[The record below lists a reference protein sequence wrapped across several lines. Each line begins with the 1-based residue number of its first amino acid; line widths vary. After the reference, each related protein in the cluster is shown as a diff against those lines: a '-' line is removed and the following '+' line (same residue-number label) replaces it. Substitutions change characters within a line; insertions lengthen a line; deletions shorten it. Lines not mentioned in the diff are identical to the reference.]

1 MLLRAF
7 SQTLFWSARAHQY
20 LITHVRQR
28 RSRTLPDY
36 SSGVS
41 SERRPLLC
49 TANPCASP
57 LHQQVTEVSK
67 SQGFRSCSAYNIASS
82 ALGQTPLHAPNALYK
97 PGSRLQFRPR
107 APQNSPGGR
116 VRLASCIL
124 HSPEMIL
131 APNKS
136 WFRIWTAEQSRLQD
150 AASLQYIN
158 INRSSPAAPDLC
170 RFRYNSEVTPGETL
184 QRNGWAGAAANAVW
198 TRPKPPPKPET
209 RNRD

>member
-1 MLLRAF
+1 MLLCAF
-7 SQTLFWSARAHQY
+7 SQTLFWSAPGSPLLSNTCAPEQPRC
-20 LITHVRQR
+20 
-28 RSRTLPDY
+28 LPDY
-36 SSGVS
+36 FSGAS
-41 SERRPLLC
+41 SERRPLPC

-82 ALGQTPLHAPNALYK
+82 ALGQTPLHAPNALHK
-97 PGSRLQFRPR
+97 TGSRLQFRPR

-116 VRLASCIL
+116 VRLASCIP
-124 HSPEMIL
+124 HSPEMI
-131 APNKS
+131 PEPKNS
-136 WFRIWTAEQSRLQD
+136 WFGSRTAEQSQLQD

-158 INRSSPAAPDLC
+158 NYAAPDLC
-170 RFRYNSEVTPGETL
+170 RCRYNSEVTPGETL

-209 RNRD
+209 RN

>member
-1 MLLRAF
+1 MVLCAF
-7 SQTLFWSARAHQY
+7 SKSLFLSAPAHQY

-28 RSRTLPDY
+28 QSRCLPDY
-36 SSGVS
+36 FSGAS

-57 LHQQVTEVSK
+57 LHQQVTKVPK
-67 SQGFRSCSAYNIASS
+67 SQGLGSCRAYNIPSS

-97 PGSRLQFRPR
+97 TGSRLQFRPR

-116 VRLASCIL
+116 VRLASCIP
-124 HSPEMIL
+124 HSPEML
-131 APNKS
+131 PAPKNS
-136 WFRIWTAEQSRLQD
+136 WFGRRTVEQPRLQD

-158 INRSSPAAPDLC
+158 NNRSSPAAPDLC

-184 QRNGWAGAAANAVW
+184 RRNASEQRAER
-198 TRPKPPPKPET
+198 RPM
-209 RNRD
+209 

>member
-1 MLLRAF
+1 MLLCAF
-7 SQTLFWSARAHQY
+7 SQTLLWCALGSPVFNNTCAPEQPRY
-20 LITHVRQR
+20 
-28 RSRTLPDY
+28 LPD
-36 SSGVS
+36 SCAGAS

-57 LHQQVTEVSK
+57 LHQQVTEVPK
-67 SQGFRSCSAYNIASS
+67 SQGVKSCSTYNIASS

-97 PGSRLQFRPR
+97 TGSRLQFRPR

-116 VRLASCIL
+116 VRLASCIP

-131 APNKS
+131 APKNS
-136 WFRIWTAEQSRLQD
+136 WFGSRTAEQSRLQD

-158 INRSSPAAPDLC
+158 NNRSSPAAPDLC
-170 RFRYNSEVTPGETL
+170 RFRYNFEVTPGETL

>member
-1 MLLRAF
+1 MRIFTNTVFECPCAPVF
-7 SQTLFWSARAHQY
+7 NNTCVPEQHRY
-20 LITHVRQR
+20 
-28 RSRTLPDY
+28 LPDY
-36 SSGVS
+36 SSGAS

-97 PGSRLQFRPR
+97 TGSRLQFRPR

-116 VRLASCIL
+116 VRLASCIP
-124 HSPEMIL
+124 HSPEMIP

-136 WFRIWTAEQSRLQD
+136 WFGIRTAEQSQLQD

-158 INRSSPAAPDLC
+158 NYAAPDLC